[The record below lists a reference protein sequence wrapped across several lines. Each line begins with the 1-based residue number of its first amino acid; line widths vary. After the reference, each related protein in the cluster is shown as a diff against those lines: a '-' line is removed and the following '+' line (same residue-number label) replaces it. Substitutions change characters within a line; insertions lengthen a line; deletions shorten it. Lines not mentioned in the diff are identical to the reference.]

1 MATRKLSAIDRL
13 VHDIEKTNKIHTENM
28 KKSIESVL
36 PDSGERSEF
45 NTGAVRDAMSG
56 KGMPSLIPLE
66 ALRAVSKRFE
76 DGATKY
82 GRDNWRKGIPL
93 SRYVD
98 SLYRHLW
105 QLMEDDR
112 TEDHGGAVIWNAM
125 CLIQT
130 KKWIE
135 EGKLPNELNDL

>member
-1 MATRKLSAIDRL
+1 MKTEQPLPSTWYDESGNGNHATQ
-13 VHDIEKTNKIHTENM
+13 
-28 KKSIESVL
+28 L

-45 NTGAVRDAMSG
+45 KTGAVRDAMSG
-56 KGMPSLIPLE
+56 KGMPSLIPPD
-66 ALRAVSKRFE
+66 ALRAVAKRFE

-82 GRDNWRKGIPL
+82 GRDNWKKGIPL

-105 QLMEDDR
+105 SYMEGCEE
-112 TEDHGGAVIWNAM
+112 EDHGGAVIWNAM

-130 KKWIE
+130 REWIRK
-135 EGKLPNELNDL
+135 GKLPKELDDL

>member
-1 MATRKLSAIDRL
+1 MQQKLPEPLD
-13 VHDIEKTNKIHTENM
+13 VYKN
-28 KKSIESVL
+28 VL
-36 PDSGERSEF
+36 PDTGERSEF
-45 NTGAVRDAMSG
+45 STGAVRDAMSG
-56 KGMPSLIPLE
+56 KGMPSCIPLE
-66 ALRAVSKRFE
+66 ALRAVSRRFE

-105 QLMEDDR
+105 AYMENDT

-125 CLIQT
+125 CLVETRAMID
-130 KKWIE
+130 KGE
-135 EGKLPNELNDL
+135 LPDDLNDL